1 MRQFQITNDMRL
13 TKELYFITSTVV
25 GWVDVFTRPTYRHIV
40 LDSLRYCQTNK
51 GLVIHAWVLMS
62 NHLHLIAST
71 AGHDSIGDI
80 MRDFKKFTSKKILE
94 AIEQNVQ
101 ESRREWLLD
110 RFRFAGMNNNRIT
123 NYHFWQDGNHV
134 EEIYTMTFLHQKID
148 YIHHNPVRAEIV
160 VHPEDYLYSSASVY
174 SGSSGLI
181 DVSAL

>member
-1 MRQFQITNDMRL
+1 MKL
-13 TKELYFITSTVV
+13 TKELYFTTSTVV
-25 GWVDVFTRPTYRHIV
+25 DWVDVFTRPAYRHIV
-40 LDSLRYCQTNK
+40 LDSLRYCQINK

-71 AGHDSIGDI
+71 EGNDSIGDI

-94 AIEQNVQ
+94 TIEQNIQ

-134 EEIYTMTFLHQKID
+134 EEIYTVAFLQQKID

-160 VHPEDYLYSSASVY
+160 ARPEDYLYSSASVY
-174 SGSSGLI
+174 AGSSGLI
-181 DVSAL
+181 DVNAL